1 MSDIDNHSYRRDTS
15 SWDGIRT
22 SLAQMERR
30 LGELQEQLDPRQRS
44 AGQGPMR
51 SVSGIG
57 VAQATV
63 GVSAGTAAMDLGRSA
78 GGFPH
83 AAGPGSLPPGGLP
96 GAVGFVPPPFGSDPV
111 ARQSAE
117 EILAQARAAAREV
130 LATAEAQVGLVKE
143 QIEQLLVARET
154 LRSSLRTALV
164 DCESVLGRLE
174 RPPSGELPAPSQ
186 RVGGSSPTAPTAIGM
201 GTAAGGPFATASAL
215 PGIPQAPEVFEGSV
229 SLRVGPLRDISQ
241 VDTLEIALLQVPGAE
256 QVEVKEFAGRDAVAV
271 IKLFQPVRLVDELRR
286 VLPFQFEVAGGGADA
301 LTLIALEDGETGRL
315 SDATGATAPV
325 GVE

>member
-1 MSDIDNHSYRRDTS
+1 MSDIDNHNYRRDTS

-22 SLAQMERR
+22 SLAEMERR
-30 LGELQEQLDPRQRS
+30 LGELQDQLDPRQRA
-44 AGQGPMR
+44 AGQMR

-57 VAQATV
+57 FTQAAVGAGAAGAATV
-63 GVSAGTAAMDLGRSA
+63 PGGAAV
-78 GGFPH
+78 GFPH
-83 AAGPGSLPPGGLP
+83 TAGSGALAPGGLP
-96 GAVGFVPPPFGSDPV
+96 GAVGFVPPPFGSDPA

-164 DCESVLGRLE
+164 DCESVLGKLE
-174 RPPSGELPAPSQ
+174 RPASGELPAPSQ
-186 RVGGSSPTAPTAIGM
+186 RAPGTSLAAAGAIGM
-201 GTAAGGPFATASAL
+201 ASAAGGPFAVASTL
-215 PGIPQAPEVFEGSV
+215 PGIPQAPEVFEGSI

-286 VLPFQFEVAGGGADA
+286 VLPFQFDVAGGGADA
-301 LTLIALEDGETGRL
+301 LTLIALEDEETSRL

>member
-1 MSDIDNHSYRRDTS
+1 MNDIDNHDYRRDTS

-22 SLAQMERR
+22 SLAEMERR
-30 LGELQEQLDPRQRS
+30 LGELQDQLDPRQRA
-44 AGQGPMR
+44 AGQMR
-51 SVSGIG
+51 SVAGIG
-57 VAQATV
+57 VAQATL
-63 GVSAGTAAMDLGRSA
+63 GVSAGAAAMGPGRSA

-83 AAGPGSLPPGGLP
+83 AAGPGSLAPGGLP
-96 GAVGFVPPPFGSDPV
+96 GAVGFVPPPFGSDPA

-154 LRSSLRTALV
+154 LRSSLRTALA
-164 DCESVLGRLE
+164 DCESVLGGLE
-174 RPPSGELPAPSQ
+174 RPPSDELPAASQ
-186 RVGGSSPTAPTAIGM
+186 RVGGPSPRAIGM
-201 GTAAGGPFATASAL
+201 AGAVGGPFAVAGAL
-215 PGIPQAPEVFEGSV
+215 ARSPQAPEVFEGSV

-271 IKLFQPVRLVDELRR
+271 IKLFQPVPLVDELRR

-301 LTLIALEDGETGRL
+301 LTLIALEDGEIGRL
-315 SDATGATAPV
+315 NDATGATAPV